1 MPVNYLWHR
10 FGVATER
17 RLFFLLHQ
25 AHRAIVAHANTQTLD
40 QLGVSSTQLALIY
53 YVAKHPGCS
62 LTEVANL
69 FDLNKSAV
77 SGVVQRL
84 ERSQII
90 LRKPNPLDGR
100 GSLLYITDKGEAVRA
115 QSLPV
120 LRRLTAELTRDF
132 DEQEVATIF
141 RFLNSIV
148 DRYAE
153 RDRDDDLKESP

>member
-1 MPVNYLWHR
+1 M
-10 FGVATER
+10 ASER

-25 AHRAIVAHANTQTLD
+25 AHRAVVAHANTRTLD
-40 QLGVSSTQLALIY
+40 LLGVSSTQLALIY

-84 ERSQII
+84 ERAAI
-90 LRKPNPLDGR
+90 LVRRPNPQDGR
-100 GSLLYITDKGEAVRA
+100 GSLLFITEKGEAVRA

-120 LRRLTAELTRDF
+120 LRRLTAELTGGF
-132 DEQEVATIF
+132 DETELATIF

-148 DRYAE
+148 DRYAD
-153 RDRDDDLKESP
+153 RDRGDELKESP